1 MKQSI
6 KQMITF
12 IINYINKLYI
22 TSKEFLT
29 GEYYRKKENKKIYF
43 EIKNKKQEEQNNYVS
58 NKYLGYNNLSW

>member
-1 MKQSI
+1 
-6 KQMITF
+6 MITF

-29 GEYYRKKENKKIYF
+29 GEYYRKKEKKKFIE
-43 EIKNKKQEEQNNYVS
+43 EIKKKKREEQNDYIS